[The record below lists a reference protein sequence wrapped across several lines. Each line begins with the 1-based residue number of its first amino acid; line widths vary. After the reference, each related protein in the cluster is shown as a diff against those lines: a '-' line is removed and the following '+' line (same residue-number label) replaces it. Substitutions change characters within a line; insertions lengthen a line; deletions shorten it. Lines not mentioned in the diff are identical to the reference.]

1 MDTRM
6 NQSHFSFSVLCAVR
20 SSVRISISLDAER
33 IYLLPLRIMQ

>member
-6 NQSHFSFSVLCAVR
+6 NQSHSSFSVLSAVR
-20 SSVRISISLDAER
+20 SSVRISISLDAGR